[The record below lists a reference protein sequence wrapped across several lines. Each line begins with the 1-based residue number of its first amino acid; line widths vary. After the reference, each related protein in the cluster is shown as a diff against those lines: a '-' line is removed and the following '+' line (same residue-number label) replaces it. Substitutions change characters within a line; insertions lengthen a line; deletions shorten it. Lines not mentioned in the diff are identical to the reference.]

1 MPRGQVLMLDQA
13 HALLSFCNNMLFPVI
28 LQFDVTKTQGTDT
41 MASIMFRLVVTRVL
55 QEERASQAV

>member
-1 MPRGQVLMLDQA
+1 MLNQA

-41 MASIMFRLVVTRVL
+41 MAAIMFRVVVTRVL
-55 QEERASQAV
+55 QEERASQAA